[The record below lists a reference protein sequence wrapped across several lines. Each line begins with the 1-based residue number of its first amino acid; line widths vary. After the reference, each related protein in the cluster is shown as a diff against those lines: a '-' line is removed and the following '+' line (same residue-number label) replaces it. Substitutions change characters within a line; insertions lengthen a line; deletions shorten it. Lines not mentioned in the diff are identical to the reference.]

1 VTPPLVAAAL
11 SHFASSSAIRTDFAV
26 KVVSDIESLCK

>member
-1 VTPPLVAAAL
+1 LVDAVL

-26 KVVSDIESLCK
+26 KVMLGIAGLLV